1 MACFRISEQ
10 LMLATEFGA
19 KGRAPARI
27 LVAEDD
33 SDLRPM
39 IALALSEAGFDVVE
53 AADGAVL
60 LEYLAGSLEEDG
72 TFDKFDVIVSD
83 IQMPGFTALDV
94 LAGAQRFVTRTPI
107 LLVTAVRDPEILER
121 ARQLGAAGVL
131 SKPIDVDELCLEV
144 CRLLTRSMPGL
155 NAT

>member
-1 MACFRISEQ
+1 
-10 LMLATEFGA
+10 MLATEFGA

-53 AADGAVL
+53 AEDGAIL

-72 TFDKFDVIVSD
+72 TLDKFDVIVSD

-131 SKPIDVDELCLEV
+131 TKPIDVDELCLEV